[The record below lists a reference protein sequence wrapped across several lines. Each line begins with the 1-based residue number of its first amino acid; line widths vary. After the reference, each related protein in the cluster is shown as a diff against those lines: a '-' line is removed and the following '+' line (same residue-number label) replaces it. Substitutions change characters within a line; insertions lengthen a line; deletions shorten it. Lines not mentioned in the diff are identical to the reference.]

1 MATLFENCS
10 DEIFMLIFEYLD
22 VCRLH
27 NSFRNINTRLNKIL
41 DDKRLQLMF
50 DSRGTQFIN
59 PFVRD
64 QIVSMILDDNG
75 KATFVNENFISI
87 QSVTLYVKDYTTE
100 FISKLKSLTTITQLI
115 IHTAE
120 HHANNIIEMILCQNM
135 LPQLKILI
143 VTESCLIRNKISS
156 TAAINNLVYLI
167 ITCTWHDLSAILE
180 HSPKLKYVN
189 ISLLGGNRLT
199 KFIFPTI
206 KYLTVNISS
215 TYYNELFHMLK
226 TMPNLK
232 MFELTGHSCDD
243 ALSDGEKLRE
253 LILSSSSRF
262 KLNIQ
267 LFVNLFIKNVLST
280 FRDEYWCNI
289 QCKLCMGFIKLSAIS
304 K

>member
-10 DEIFMLIFEYLD
+10 NEIFMLIFEYLG

-41 DDKRLQLMF
+41 NDKRLQLMF
-50 DSRGTQFIN
+50 DSRRTQFIN

-64 QIVSMILDDNG
+64 QIVPMILDDNG
-75 KATFVNENFISI
+75 KPMFVNEKFISV
-87 QSVTLYVKDYTTE
+87 QSVTLYLKDYTTE

-115 IHTAE
+115 IHTAG
-120 HHANNIIEMILCQNM
+120 HHANDIIQMVLCHNM

-143 VTESCLIRNKISS
+143 VTESCLIRNTRSS
-156 TAAINNLVYLI
+156 TAAINNLVYLT
-167 ITCTWHDLSAILE
+167 ITCTWHDLSVILE
-180 HSPKLKYVN
+180 HSPELKYIN
-189 ISLLGGNRLT
+189 IFLLSGNRLT

-232 MFELTGHSCDD
+232 IFELNRSF
-243 ALSDGEKLRE
+243 L
-253 LILSSSSRF
+253 
-262 KLNIQ
+262 
-267 LFVNLFIKNVLST
+267 
-280 FRDEYWCNI
+280 
-289 QCKLCMGFIKLSAIS
+289 
-304 K
+304 